1 MTKLERGEI
10 CGTLQCLVQ
19 MGVKTATELCMC
31 VLSYDARKGL
41 GNFVT
46 FFVLLQW
53 KGHYSR
59 PTRLVSSKYQ
69 FGYRDEFS
77 HINNS
82 NLALLH
88 TPACHGALFLQW
100 EVAFQ
105 VAGSRSSEMVV
116 LQNLLE
122 CSLSQ

>member
-1 MTKLERGEI
+1 MTRGGHTSLTKLERGEI

-59 PTRLVSSKYQ
+59 PTALGWCLPNTSSAT
-69 FGYRDEFS
+69 EMS
-77 HINNS
+77 
-82 NLALLH
+82 
-88 TPACHGALFLQW
+88 
-100 EVAFQ
+100 
-105 VAGSRSSEMVV
+105 SRT
-116 LQNLLE
+116 LITAI
-122 CSLSQ
+122 